1 MISALFAYCHNTG
14 FIPYRP
20 VEDGRQD
27 EWQNAAKPM
36 TESGRKMHKNEKG
49 GKCLHMTTVW
59 NLLLVWYLFLGVSF
73 EFWVDQE

>member
-1 MISALFAYCHNTG
+1 
-14 FIPYRP
+14 
-20 VEDGRQD
+20 
-27 EWQNAAKPM
+27 
-36 TESGRKMHKNEKG
+36 MHKNEKG